1 MAFFHDL
8 LEDTDATEEE
18 IAQMGEPEV
27 LAAVKALTK
36 QPGYVKAD
44 YVAGVRIAALLC
56 ARTLSTCGLVSAT

>member
-1 MAFFHDL
+1 MVFFHDL

-18 IAQMGEPEV
+18 IAQIGGPEV

-36 QPGYVKAD
+36 QPGYVMTD

-56 ARTLSTCGLVSAT
+56 ASSLSTCALVSTT